1 MSDATPSA
9 PSGRRVRTSKPE
21 VIEDAVVVDEAT
33 GTEVEVETVHA
44 SATEPVVASTDA
56 ASTQTSTA
64 VAPAAVTS
72 DAPSAGPQVVYVQAP
87 AAPKKLGNRGFGVL
101 VALLSSLLFALLL
114 GLSTAA
120 LEIFINGQSRFG
132 FVGRVEFYIPV
143 LFFLI
148 AFVILVLLA
157 NRANWWAYILGSIF
171 VAVVV
176 YFGSIGLILLSSGVI
191 LNTPDEAAAR
201 FSALLVNPVIIIA
214 TILAREVSLWLGS
227 AVSRRGRRLK
237 VRNVEARAAY
247 ERDMA
252 EKRAEHAA
260 MTA

>member
-64 VAPAAVTS
+64 VTPAAVTS

-120 LEIFINGQSRFG
+120 LEILVNGQSRFG
-132 FVGRVEFYIPV
+132 FFGRVEFYIPV

-157 NRANWWAYILGSIF
+157 NRANWWAYILGSVF
-171 VAVVV
+171 VAVAV

-191 LNTPDEAAAR
+191 LNTPAEADAR
-201 FSALLVNPVIIIA
+201 FSALLVNPVIIVA

-227 AVSRRGRRLK
+227 AVSRRGRKLK
-237 VRNVEARAAY
+237 VRNAEARTAHDR
-247 ERDMA
+247 ELA
-252 EKRAEHAA
+252 EKRSAHAA
-260 MTA
+260 AAV

>member
-1 MSDATPSA
+1 MSDATPE
-9 PSGRRVRTSKPE
+9 PTSGRRARTTKPE

-56 ASTQTSTA
+56 ASTQTATA
-64 VAPAAVTS
+64 VAPTASPAS
-72 DAPSAGPQVVYVQAP
+72 APSAGPQVVYVQAP
-87 AAPKKLGNRGFGVL
+87 PAPRKLGNRGFGVL
-101 VALLSSLLFALLL
+101 VALLSSVLFALLL

-120 LEIFINGQSRFG
+120 LEIFINGQARFG
-132 FVGRVEFYIPV
+132 FFARVEFYIPV

-148 AFVILVLLA
+148 AFVILVVVA

-176 YFGSIGLILLSSGVI
+176 YFGSIGLILLSTGVI
-191 LNTPDEAAAR
+191 LNTPGEAAAR
-201 FSALLVNPVIIIA
+201 FSALLVNPIIIIA

-227 AVSRRGRRLK
+227 AISRRGRKLK
-237 VRNVEARAAY
+237 VRNAEARTAY
-247 ERDMA
+247 ERELA
-252 EKRAEHAA
+252 EKPTAQTAA
-260 MTA
+260 AA